1 MVLQLLL
8 RLFLGPT
15 PDLGSFPTFSGSVFF
30 ARALVDVPPGG
41 HSGYDGEIVNA
52 KERYRMRGLNQSGL
66 WI

>member
-1 MVLQLLL
+1 MLQLLL
-8 RLFLGPT
+8 ATVLGPT
-15 PDLGSFPTFSGSVFF
+15 PDLRSFPTFSGAVFF